1 MVVLND
7 FVLFL
12 KQESGSRAQGW
23 NVRGFIIFHEGEGI
37 QQSVA
42 REIED
47 KEYSENHPESRNIYS
62 YLSSFS
68 FVCLYF
74 PVSQGVTS

>member
-12 KQESGSRAQGW
+12 KQESGSRA
-23 NVRGFIIFHEGEGI
+23 RGLKAQRLEGSRDEIGI

-42 REIED
+42 REVEGKRI
-47 KEYSENHPESRNIYS
+47 
-62 YLSSFS
+62 F
-68 FVCLYF
+68 
-74 PVSQGVTS
+74 

>member
-12 KQESGSRAQGW
+12 KQESGSRAQGSKAQGS
-23 NVRGFIIFHEGEGI
+23 RDEKGI

-42 REIED
+42 REVEGKGI
-47 KEYSENHPESRNIYS
+47 
-62 YLSSFS
+62 F
-68 FVCLYF
+68 
-74 PVSQGVTS
+74 